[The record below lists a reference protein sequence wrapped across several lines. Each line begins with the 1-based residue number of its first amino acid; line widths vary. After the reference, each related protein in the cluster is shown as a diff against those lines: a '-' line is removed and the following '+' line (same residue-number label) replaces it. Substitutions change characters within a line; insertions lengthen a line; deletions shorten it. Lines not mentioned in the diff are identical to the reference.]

1 MRCQVERCLFL
12 WVWRERCDATRRDDA
27 MIDDERDDAMIDDGL
42 SMFSHDAR
50 VGF

>member
-1 MRCQVERCLFL
+1 MLVSLGLARTMRRN
-12 WVWRERCDATRRDDA
+12 ATRR
-27 MIDDERDDAMIDDGL
+27 DERDDAMIDDGL